1 MTNETQKNPFRTA
14 YDKASSELLKI
25 TQEFEQLR
33 LQREQV
39 EKVVNL
45 LKPVVG
51 FDSDRGHQTPP
62 IQRRGFTVLTHISIV
77 RMPRKAEA

>member
-1 MTNETQKNPFRTA
+1 MRDEAQNNAFRTA

-39 EKVVNL
+39 EKVVNV
-45 LKPVVG
+45 LKPAVG
-51 FDSDRGHQTPP
+51 LDANPGTGHQTPAA
-62 IQRRGFTVLTHISIV
+62 QRKGFTVLTHISIV
-77 RMPRKAEA
+77 RMPR